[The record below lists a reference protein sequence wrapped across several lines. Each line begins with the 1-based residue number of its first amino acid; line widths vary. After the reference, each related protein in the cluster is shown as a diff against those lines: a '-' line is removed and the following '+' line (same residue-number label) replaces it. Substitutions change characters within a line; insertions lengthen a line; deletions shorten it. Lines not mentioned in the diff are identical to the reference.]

1 MKGYAKHTPKPSKAG
16 RRFMTEE
23 AKHWADVIAEE
34 ALARGRK
41 HTVASGITPSG
52 AIHIGNMRE
61 VVTADAIYRALADKG
76 ADVRLIYIADTYD
89 PLRKVYPFLSK
100 DYESHVGKPLS
111 EIPCPCGS
119 HRSYA
124 EHFLL
129 PFIEALHALGIK
141 PEVYRADELYREGK
155 YVDAI
160 KKALLNRDAIAK
172 ILSEVSGRELEAEWS
187 PFNPICNEC
196 GRLSA
201 TKVTGF
207 DIENETIDYVCKC
220 GSTGTVS
227 MKGGGKLTWRVDW
240 PARWPIF
247 KTTVEPFGK
256 DHATAGGSY
265 DTGKRISR
273 EIYNYEPPH
282 PVVYEWIMLKGK
294 GAMHSSTGLAISI
307 NEMLEIVPPEV
318 LRYLIIRQKPE
329 KHIEFDPGL
338 ALLNLIDEYDRVE
351 GDRRAY
357 QLSQTD
363 ASKPTDIPFRHMVTA
378 VQIADDR
385 GFDYLLTV
393 LKRTSY
399 DTSDKAAIRQRAS
412 NARNWLEKYAP
423 LFVKFKVQETLPP
436 QVKSFTKEQKLA
448 LTILADELEHGMS
461 GQEIHDNMYKVA
473 EEVGLDG
480 KKIFETVYLALLGLK
495 SGPRAGHF
503 LASLEREFLVKRFK
517 EASE

>member
-1 MKGYAKHTPKPSKAG
+1 MNETI
-16 RRFMTEE
+16 
-23 AKHWADVIAEE
+23 HWADVIAEDV
-34 ALARGRK
+34 LARGIK

-61 VVTADAIYRALADKG
+61 VVTADAVYRALRDKG

-100 DYESHVGKPLS
+100 DYEAHVGKPLS
-111 EIPCPCGS
+111 EIPCPCGG
-119 HRSYA
+119 HKSYA

-129 PFIEALHALGIK
+129 PFLESLHILGIR
-141 PEVYRADELYREGK
+141 PQVYRADELYKEGK
-155 YVDAI
+155 YIEAI
-160 KKALLNRDAIAK
+160 KRALVCRDAIAR
-172 ILSEVSGRELEAEWS
+172 ILSEVSGRELEPDWN
-187 PFNPICNEC
+187 PFNPICIQC
-196 GRLSA
+196 GRLTA

-207 DIENETIDYVCKC
+207 DIDNETVDYSCPC
-220 GSTGTVS
+220 GSRGTVS

-247 KTTVEPFGK
+247 GTTVEPFGK

-273 EIYNYEPPH
+273 EIYNYEPPY
-282 PVVYEWIMLKGK
+282 PIVYEWIMLKGK

-318 LRYLIIRQKPE
+318 LRYLIIRQRPE

-351 GDRRAY
+351 GDERAY
-357 QLSQTD
+357 QLSQTE
-363 ASKPTDIPFRHMVTA
+363 ASRPTDIPFRHMVTA
-378 VQIADDR
+378 VQIANDR

-393 LKRTSY
+393 LERTGY
-399 DTSDKAAIRQRAS
+399 DTSDTAAIRQRAN
-412 NARNWLEKYAP
+412 NARNWLERYAP
-423 LFVKFKVQETLPP
+423 LFIKFKVQETLPP
-436 QVKSFTKEQKLA
+436 AVKSFTEEQKLA
-448 LTILADELEHGMS
+448 LAIIADELEKGMT

-473 EEVGLDG
+473 LEVGIDG
-480 KKIFETVYLALLGLK
+480 KKVFETVYMALLGLK
-495 SGPRAGHF
+495 SGPRAGYF
-503 LASLEREFLVKRFK
+503 LASLDRDFVVKRFK
-517 EASE
+517 EASR

>member
-1 MKGYAKHTPKPSKAG
+1 MS
-16 RRFMTEE
+16 EE
-23 AKHWADVIAEE
+23 TIHWADVIAEE
-34 ALARGRK
+34 VLRRGKK

-52 AIHIGNMRE
+52 PIHIGNMRE
-61 VVTADAIYRALADKG
+61 VVTADAVYRALADKG
-76 ADVRLIYIADTYD
+76 ADVRLIYIGDTYD

-100 DYESHVGKPLS
+100 DYEAHVGKPLS

-129 PFIEALHALGIK
+129 PFIEALHTLGIK
-141 PEVYRADELYREGK
+141 PTVYRADELYRQGK
-155 YVDAI
+155 YVEAI
-160 KKALLNRDAIAK
+160 KKALLNREEIAR
-172 ILSEVSGRELEAEWS
+172 ILTEVSSRELESDWS

-196 GRLSA
+196 GRLST

-207 DIENETIDYVCKC
+207 DVEKETVDYVCKC
-220 GSTGTVS
+220 GSCGTVS

-247 KTTVEPFGK
+247 GTTVEPFGK

-273 EIYNYEPPH
+273 EIYDYKPPY
-282 PVVYEWIMLKGK
+282 PIVYEWIMLKGK

-351 GDRRAY
+351 GDKRAY
-357 QLSQTD
+357 QLSQTE
-363 ASKPTDIPFRHMVTA
+363 ATTHTDIPFRHMVTA

-393 LKRTSY
+393 LGRTGY
-399 DTSDKAAIRQRAS
+399 DTSDVEAIRQRAN
-412 NARNWLEKYAP
+412 NARSWLSKYAP
-423 LFVKFKVQETLPP
+423 AFVKFKVQETLPP
-436 QVKSFTKEQKLA
+436 QVKSFTKEEKLA
-448 LTILADELEHGMS
+448 LSILADELARGMS

-473 EEVGLDG
+473 AECGIDG
-480 KKIFETVYLALLGLK
+480 KKVFEAVYIALLGLK

-503 LASLEREFLVKRFK
+503 LESLDRDFVVKRLK
-517 EASE
+517 EASR